1 MYIDQ
6 LVNFASNN
14 GIHLNLTRLV
24 DPDYLQINNLPISV
38 LELAYQRLNAIPK
51 ERLIH
56 TTNVENVTEAVYNMI
71 KNNNEPKKE
80 TFEKFK
86 KMIILRDKYR
96 KISIQN
102 YMPELAKEIF

>member
-1 MYIDQ
+1 M
-6 LVNFASNN
+6 
-14 GIHLNLTRLV
+14 
-24 DPDYLQINNLPISV
+24 
-38 LELAYQRLNAIPK
+38 
-51 ERLIH
+51 
-56 TTNVENVTEAVYNMI
+56 TEAVYNMI
-71 KNNNEPKKE
+71 KNNNKPKKE